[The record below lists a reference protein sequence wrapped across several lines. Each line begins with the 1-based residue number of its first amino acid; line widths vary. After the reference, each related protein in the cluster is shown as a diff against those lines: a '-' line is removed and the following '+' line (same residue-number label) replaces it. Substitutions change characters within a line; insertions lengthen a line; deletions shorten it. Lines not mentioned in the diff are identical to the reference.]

1 MKNNE
6 KIKKNKKSK
15 NGKEA
20 VEKKSALNILKEKT
34 SRTSL
39 TIAFSIFVFAIILS
53 AVALTALGLWI
64 LTKTGITLDVDGELQ
79 LGTVILFVSLTSL
92 IIGGVIVFFSSRI
105 PLKPVNEIIN
115 KMNRLASGDFKT
127 RLKFGNTMS
136 SHPAIKELTTSFNKM
151 AEELE
156 STELLRSDFINN
168 FSHEFKTPIVSIAG
182 LANLL
187 ETEKLSEEERLQYTR
202 AIREESMRLSAMAS
216 NVLNLTKVENQ
227 TILTDVSK
235 FNLSEQVR
243 SAVLLLEE
251 KWTQKNVDL
260 QLDFDEYIIEA
271 NEEMLKQVWIN
282 LIDNAVKFVPRC
294 GTVELE
300 VLDMGESLRVKVS
313 NTGSEIPPEKQE
325 RIFSKFYQADE
336 SHATQGNGIGLA
348 IVKNIVELHNG
359 EVSVNSGNG
368 ITSFFVTL
376 PKEQAK

>member
-1 MKNNE
+1 MKKTPPLNLE
-6 KIKKNKKSK
+6 KIK
-15 NGKEA
+15 ER
-20 VEKKSALNILKEKT
+20 T

-39 TIAFSIFVFAIILS
+39 TLAFSIFVFAILLAAI
-53 AVALTALGLWI
+53 VLTAFGLWL
-64 LTKTGITLDVDGELQ
+64 LTKTGVIVDVNGDLQ
-79 LGTVILFVSLTSL
+79 FGQVILFMFLISL
-92 IIGGVIVFFSSRI
+92 IIGGVTVFFSSRI

-115 KMNRLASGDFKT
+115 KMNRLAAGDFKT

-136 SHPAIKELTTSFNKM
+136 AHPVVKELTASFNTM

-156 STELLRSDFINN
+156 NTELLRNDFINN
-168 FSHEFKTPIVSIAG
+168 FSHEFKTPIVSITG

-187 ETEKLSEEERLQYTR
+187 EVGNLTEEQRAQYAR
-202 AIREESMRLSAMAS
+202 AIREESMRLSSMAS

-227 TILTDVSK
+227 TILTDVSQ

-251 KWTQKNVDL
+251 KWTSKNIDL
-260 QLDFDEYIIEA
+260 QLDFDEFMIEA

-300 VLDMGESLRVKVS
+300 ISEKEEALCVKIS

-325 RIFSKFYQADE
+325 KIFAKFYQADE

-348 IVKNIVELHNG
+348 IVKSIVKLHNG
-359 EVSVNSGNG
+359 AVSVSSGNG
-368 ITSFFVTL
+368 ITSFTVVL
-376 PKEQAK
+376 PQKQ